1 MDVGER
7 LDALESRMMV
17 VERALK
23 ITPPADQVTLA
34 PPASDW
40 QEERVGRIEDA
51 LASLIVDVEQIGQT
65 AGKIKELETSF
76 NAGRKTKK

>member
-23 ITPPADQVTLA
+23 ITPPADQVTLVAAA
-34 PPASDW
+34 PPVSNW
-40 QEERVGRIEDA
+40 QEDRVSAMEEAIAG
-51 LASLIVDVEQIGQT
+51 LILDLEQMSAA
-65 AGKIKELETSF
+65 AG
-76 NAGRKTKK
+76 